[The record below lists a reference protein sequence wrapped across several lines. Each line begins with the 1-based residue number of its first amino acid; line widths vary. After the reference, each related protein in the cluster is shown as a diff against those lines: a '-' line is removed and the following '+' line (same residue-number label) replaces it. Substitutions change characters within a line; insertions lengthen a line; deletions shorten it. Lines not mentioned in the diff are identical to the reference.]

1 MSAGMYTKS
10 GFNTCFFY
18 LHGYNMSL
26 RTLAKQSLLFG
37 AITSLLMSAMCCK
50 YNTSLKNSCYNHQ
63 IYTNNIMS
71 GYLPIIKQQLELEAT
86 SESLLNPEL
95 NLAVGVIV
103 CNDQIKPLLIHQ
115 DFQMFD

>member
-1 MSAGMYTKS
+1 MPGR
-10 GFNTCFFY
+10 FD
-18 LHGYNMSL
+18 
-26 RTLAKQSLLFG
+26 
-37 AITSLLMSAMCCK
+37 
-50 YNTSLKNSCYNHQ
+50 
-63 IYTNNIMS
+63 IMS

-103 CNDQIKPLLIHQ
+103 CSDQIKPLLIHQ